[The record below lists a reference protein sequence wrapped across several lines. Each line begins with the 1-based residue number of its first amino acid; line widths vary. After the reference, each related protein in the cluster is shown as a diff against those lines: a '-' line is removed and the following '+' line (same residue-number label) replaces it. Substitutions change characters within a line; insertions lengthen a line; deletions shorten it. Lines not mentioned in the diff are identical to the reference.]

1 MIMFCSSITEKKKK
15 SKSLKFAQRQ
25 RSKRKEKR
33 NGDQYFPVYNYM
45 GRTDLIKA
53 KVVTKVLCH
62 WKCELLFLLKE
73 TWTISTE
80 HKITLCF
87 PSLACFEFAV

>member
-45 GRTDLIKA
+45 GRTDLIK
-53 KVVTKVLCH
+53 
-62 WKCELLFLLKE
+62 
-73 TWTISTE
+73 
-80 HKITLCF
+80 
-87 PSLACFEFAV
+87 